1 MAPLSV
7 PSARFLAGIVSA
19 DEGKA
24 CKVLDLAAGHG
35 TYGVTIAKTIPH
47 ADIVA
52 VDWPNVLEVAKENAR
67 KHDVTARYSTRP
79 GSAFEADL
87 GGGYD

>member
-1 MAPLSV
+1 
-7 PSARFLAGIVSA
+7 
-19 DEGKA
+19 
-24 CKVLDLAAGHG
+24 
-35 TYGVTIAKTIPH
+35 VTIAKTIPH